1 MTLVSLRTSLRGFWW
16 RTRTRLP
23 RWMLI
28 LGWAGRDFVIDD
40 GLHWSSSIA
49 FYGVL
54 SIFPLVLA
62 SVDIASWFTG
72 PQGASRQASQ
82 ILDHLMP
89 HADTVADI
97 IEKAIA
103 ARHRTGLVS
112 LLFLLYAGGRVFAVL
127 IRALNIVCDMNEIY
141 GFFHRLLVEMGML
154 LSIGALFLAAF
165 VANLLV
171 PALDYLMASVPQ
183 GKAAITAVIG
193 WTLPSLFLL
202 GGFFCLYR
210 FVPRARCNWQSCLLG
225 AVAATAGCDGARP
238 LFALYVG
245 KLASYSQIYGW
256 LTIGIL
262 LMVWAQVVS
271 IILVYCGELASHI
284 QMMAF
289 EGLSGQ
295 EVSRRHRLRAPGRS
309 VGQEK
314 AGAS

>member
-1 MTLVSLRTSLRGFWW
+1 MTWVSLRSTLRDFWR

-28 LGWAGRDFVIDD
+28 FGWAGRDFVIDD

-49 FYGVL
+49 YYGVL

-62 SVDIASWFTG
+62 GVNIAAWFTG

-89 HADTVADI
+89 HADTVAGI

-154 LSIGALFLAAF
+154 LSVGVLFLAAL
-165 VANLLV
+165 VANLLL
-171 PALDYLMASVPQ
+171 PALGYLAASVPH
-183 GKAAITAVIG
+183 GKTAITTAIA
-193 WTLPSLFLL
+193 WTLPSLLLL

-210 FVPRARCNWQSCLLG
+210 FVPRARCNWQSCLCG
-225 AVAATAGCDGARP
+225 AAAATVGCDAARP

-262 LMVWAQVVS
+262 LMIWAQVIS
-271 IILVYCGELASHI
+271 IITIFCGELASHT
-284 QMMAF
+284 QMMVF

-295 EVSRRHRLRAPGRS
+295 EVSRRHCLRAPGRT
-309 VGQEK
+309 VVREK
-314 AGAS
+314 SGAS

>member
-1 MTLVSLRTSLRGFWW
+1 
-16 RTRTRLP
+16 
-23 RWMLI
+23 MLI
-28 LGWAGRDFVIDD
+28 LAWSGRDFVIDD
-40 GLHWSSSIA
+40 GLHWSASIA

-62 SVDIASWFTG
+62 GVNIASWFTG

-103 ARHRTGLVS
+103 TRHRTGLVS

-127 IRALNIVCDMNEIY
+127 IRALNIACDMNEIY
-141 GFFHRLLVEMGML
+141 GFFHRLLVEIGML
-154 LSIGALFLAAF
+154 LSIGVLFLAAL
-165 VANLLV
+165 VANFLT
-171 PALDYLMASVPQ
+171 PALDYLLASVPH
-183 GKAAITAVIG
+183 GRAAVTTAIG

-202 GGFFCLYR
+202 GGFFCVYR
-210 FVPRARCNWQSCLLG
+210 FVPRARCNWQSCLCG
-225 AVAATAGCDGARP
+225 AAAATVGCDAARP

-262 LMVWAQVVS
+262 LMIWAQVISVVT
-271 IILVYCGELASHI
+271 LYCGELTSHI
-284 QMMAF
+284 QMMVF

-295 EVSRRHRLRAPGRS
+295 EVSRRHRLRAPGRA
-309 VGQEK
+309 VGPEK